1 MTGDKP
7 KGPQKAEAPNKVVQG
22 SFEER
27 LRAASEQRAKV
38 FAAKAAAQEAAEFA
52 ESAGSADSFE
62 TRPKRAADLFP
73 RLIDASADVQVSKTP
88 DDSGKLVSRLML
100 LSAFLVGA
108 VAGCIGTIVWI
119 KAVTLPGML

>member
-7 KGPQKAEAPNKVVQG
+7 KGPQKAEAPKVVQG

-62 TRPKRAADLFP
+62 ARPKRAADLFP

-108 VAGCIGTIVWI
+108 AAGCIGTIVWI